1 MHALVDNDSMSGR
14 TSALSAHS
22 LMQGHICTCQPP
34 AASGSKTATSGIISC
49 AGVPA
54 HLCPAAHFA
63 PTGDTFIWF
72 SLALLFWHHFY
83 QTHISIKGQQTGQA
97 QNCHSQPGRCVGA
110 DPRADTEETQL
121 NINKE
126 RVVY

>member
-14 TSALSAHS
+14 TSPLSAHS

-63 PTGDTFIWF
+63 PTGDTFYLVQLSFII
-72 SLALLFWHHFY
+72 LASFLSNTHF
-83 QTHISIKGQQTGQA
+83 
-97 QNCHSQPGRCVGA
+97 
-110 DPRADTEETQL
+110 D
-121 NINKE
+121 
-126 RVVY
+126 